1 MKLILMIADIP
12 RWNSIS
18 FHFSLFLGRHKAGLA
33 IFPKFQFPRSWDLL
47 IEKNLIQ
54 EAINMRH
61 GPFYLPVLTCLLFI
75 LFGRSPSLLRLVCQR
90 CNGVVVVVVV
100 FDAWRETK
108 SS

>member
-1 MKLILMIADIP
+1 MEFNFFPL
-12 RWNSIS
+12 
-18 FHFSLFLGRHKAGLA
+18 FTFLGRHKAGLA

-61 GPFYLPVLTCLLFI
+61 GPFYLPVLTCLLFT
-75 LFGRSPSLLRLVCQR
+75 LFGRSPSLLRLVCQ
-90 CNGVVVVVVV
+90 CNDVVVVVVVV
-100 FDAWRETK
+100 FDAWRETE